1 MVIDAHHHLWN
12 YQPEKHQ
19 WIDDT
24 MTSIRRDFKGEELA
38 KVLSEHDVSGTVLV
52 QVDQSEAETFWL
64 VEQAIKFPFILG
76 VVGWVDLR
84 SDQSPDR
91 LAHFSTFSIIKGF
104 RHIAQAEPDDFLLGD
119 AFQQGLDFLQ
129 DFNFTYDLLIYPTQL
144 ESAIRLIEE
153 FPDQLFV
160 IDHLAKPLIKEDL
173 LEPWARNIKIIS
185 QFPNVFCK
193 VSGMITEAD
202 HRDWTYEQ
210 LVPYL
215 DIVFESFGV
224 NRLMFGSDWPVCLL
238 AGQYDQVLSVV
249 ERYLSKFSQQ
259 EKDLILRE
267 NATNFYNL

>member
-84 SDQSPDR
+84 SDQIPHR

-144 ESAIRLIEE
+144 ESAIRLVEE

-249 ERYLSKFSQQ
+249 ERYISKFSQQ

>member
-12 YQPEKHQ
+12 YHSEKHQ

-24 MTSIRRDFKGEELA
+24 MTSIRRDF
-38 KVLSEHDVSGTVLV
+38 
-52 QVDQSEAETFWL
+52 
-64 VEQAIKFPFILG
+64 
-76 VVGWVDLR
+76 
-84 SDQSPDR
+84 
-91 LAHFSTFSIIKGF
+91 
-104 RHIAQAEPDDFLLGD
+104 
-119 AFQQGLDFLQ
+119 
-129 DFNFTYDLLIYPTQL
+129 
-144 ESAIRLIEE
+144 
-153 FPDQLFV
+153 
-160 IDHLAKPLIKEDL
+160 
-173 LEPWARNIKIIS
+173 IS

-238 AGQYDQVLSVV
+238 AGQYNQVLSVL
-249 ERYLSKFSQQ
+249 ERYISEFSQK

>member
-12 YQPEKHQ
+12 YHYEKHQ

-24 MTSIRRDFKGEELA
+24 MTSIR
-38 KVLSEHDVSGTVLV
+38 
-52 QVDQSEAETFWL
+52 
-64 VEQAIKFPFILG
+64 
-76 VVGWVDLR
+76 
-84 SDQSPDR
+84 
-91 LAHFSTFSIIKGF
+91 
-104 RHIAQAEPDDFLLGD
+104 
-119 AFQQGLDFLQ
+119 Q
-129 DFNFTYDLLIYPTQL
+129 DF
-144 ESAIRLIEE
+144 
-153 FPDQLFV
+153 
-160 IDHLAKPLIKEDL
+160 
-173 LEPWARNIKIIS
+173 IS
-185 QFPNVFCK
+185 QFPNVICK

-238 AGQYDQVLSVV
+238 AGQYNQVLSVL
-249 ERYLSKFSQQ
+249 ERYISEFSQK